1 MNSHIAL
8 QLASAR
14 DAELRRR
21 TAVHRHEL
29 QLAPGPLARTW
40 SRIRLSRERRRTAA
54 ADEVV
59 YLTGSTRRLSHG
71 AWLRAHHGS

>member
-21 TAVHRHEL
+21 AAVHRHQL
-29 QLAPGPLARTW
+29 QVAPGRLARTW
-40 SRIRLSRERRRTAA
+40 SRIRVSRERRRTAA
-54 ADEVV
+54 GEVA
-59 YLTGSTRRLSHG
+59 YLTGSTRRLSDG
-71 AWLRAHHGS
+71 AWLHVHHGS